1 VDNFNLIKYLANN
14 PLILAEANVGKL
26 SKEEV
31 DNLSFDV
38 TIKDV
43 DLTPGILLH
52 QIIEIGAF
60 DLYDNYREDIKLKP
74 YHILFGEDSLSLF
87 NAFGVDSTAGLS
99 KSECEEFLA
108 KLEAEGKTE
117 KDDAFIGGLV
127 NFAGP
132 TLYQFFNMQV
142 LDRPNMSYRLIPHES
157 LHITRNLISFFENPK
172 INPEEENWWE
182 NEEYSFTD
190 LEDTSEEFFAEVLE
204 RTTEIAFTRY
214 EKIK

>member
-1 VDNFNLIKYLANN
+1 MNNFNLIKYLANN
-14 PLILAEANVGKL
+14 PLTLTEANVGKL

-99 KSECEEFLA
+99 KLECEEFLA

-142 LDRPNMSYRLIPHES
+142 LDRPNMPYRLIPHES
-157 LHITRNLISFFENPK
+157 LHITRNLI
-172 INPEEENWWE
+172 
-182 NEEYSFTD
+182 
-190 LEDTSEEFFAEVLE
+190 
-204 RTTEIAFTRY
+204 
-214 EKIK
+214 